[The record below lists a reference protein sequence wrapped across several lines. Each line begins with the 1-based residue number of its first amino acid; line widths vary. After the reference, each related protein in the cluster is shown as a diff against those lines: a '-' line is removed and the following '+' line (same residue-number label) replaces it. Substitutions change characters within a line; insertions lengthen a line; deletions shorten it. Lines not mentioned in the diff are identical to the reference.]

1 MKQFYLIW
9 IFKSENKQK
18 QTWQRLR
25 SFKQDCLSL
34 KIYNYDT
41 FGAYLFRQ
49 VKFPT
54 VFKNLA
60 YSSENLPSSFKSSN
74 RLNSSLD
81 KSFKSSIDDAKWRFD
96 SLDIWDL
103 ERPLPKSSSIKE

>member
-1 MKQFYLIW
+1 M
-9 IFKSENKQK
+9 
-18 QTWQRLR
+18 
-25 SFKQDCLSL
+25 D
-34 KIYNYDT
+34 NYET

-49 VKFPT
+49 VKLPT
-54 VFKNLA
+54 VLRKLA
-60 YSSENLPSSFKSSN
+60 YSSEMLPSSLKSSN
-74 RLNSSLD
+74 SLNSSSD